1 MVARHFVAVALLL
14 GIAAVVS
21 SLYLPVLRD
30 EGGYLFIAD
39 RVAHG
44 ALYARD
50 FLERKTPLLFYSL
63 AGLFSLTGT
72 GIQAARLAM
81 AACVALSAWLLFRAA
96 RHAELS
102 IAWAQGTVAAF
113 LLSVPLFYASHALTE
128 VPVMVCGIALVA
140 ILLKSSAP
148 YTFWR
153 WVVAGLLIGVG
164 ATSKQ
169 VAVFFLPAALMWL
182 AIEERRAGTANRV
195 IAAKSLVL
203 CFAAAL
209 PLIGWVA
216 YYSAVGALPEFVD
229 AIWTTNIQ
237 YAGFGLRDW
246 ILNSFRAVFLRGA
259 IVWVPIAVAAPG
271 IIRQYLRREGMRA
284 ESLLLLLVACSVVP
298 VLKRPYEHYIVS
310 FLPIACLL
318 AAILWRRWTS
328 ASPATYV
335 LLGAAILMIGTVRH
349 YAVYVIPPLAEG
361 QLAQQER
368 IATRISGYL
377 QPGEPLYVL
386 GAEPKYYVMTHHFH
400 PDRVVFVLE
409 NWLSICPPETIIDM
423 LKGTKGL
430 RYVAIVE
437 GNIEDVR
444 VATEQIQTNGA
455 LVFTER
461 VGDLE
466 TVSLYRVDGM
476 R

>member
-1 MVARHFVAVALLL
+1 
-14 GIAAVVS
+14 
-21 SLYLPVLRD
+21 
-30 EGGYLFIAD
+30 
-39 RVAHG
+39 
-44 ALYARD
+44 
-50 FLERKTPLLFYSL
+50 
-63 AGLFSLTGT
+63 
-72 GIQAARLAM
+72 
-81 AACVALSAWLLFRAA
+81 
-96 RHAELS
+96 
-102 IAWAQGTVAAF
+102 
-113 LLSVPLFYASHALTE
+113 
-128 VPVMVCGIALVA
+128 
-140 ILLKSSAP
+140 
-148 YTFWR
+148 
-153 WVVAGLLIGVG
+153 
-164 ATSKQ
+164 
-169 VAVFFLPAALMWL
+169 
-182 AIEERRAGTANRV
+182 
-195 IAAKSLVL
+195 
-203 CFAAAL
+203 
-209 PLIGWVA
+209 
-216 YYSAVGALPEFVD
+216 
-229 AIWTTNIQ
+229 
-237 YAGFGLRDW
+237 
-246 ILNSFRAVFLRGA
+246 
-259 IVWVPIAVAAPG
+259 
-271 IIRQYLRREGMRA
+271 
-284 ESLLLLLVACSVVP
+284 
-298 VLKRPYEHYIVS
+298 
-310 FLPIACLL
+310 
-318 AAILWRRWTS
+318 
-328 ASPATYV
+328 
-335 LLGAAILMIGTVRH
+335 MIGTVRH